1 MWVVVDSGVRSS
13 GSMLEQYHTGR
24 WMYRWRRVR
33 FASQGRKRPVTMHPR
48 GRVNMNPFYY

>member
-1 MWVVVDSGVRSS
+1 
-13 GSMLEQYHTGR
+13 
-24 WMYRWRRVR
+24 MYRWSRVC